1 MAQRRCSRPV
11 CLYSGALGM
20 NVRICREE
28 QSESD
33 ERRAGS
39 GEATTPGAL
48 SCDAASDKRPRAG
61 RHHGTLAEPAQVRLD
76 LTPGCRP
83 LLCAELY
90 FQSADEWGRFHHF
103 ARFAD
108 AVDPQGRLDGVDR
121 HMAEA
126 GIGER
131 PLQPG
136 GVTKPVQPRRIR
148 VVGAQPAVTAEDV
161 AGDTEE
167 RGPLP

>member
-1 MAQRRCSRPV
+1 
-11 CLYSGALGM
+11 M

-48 SCDAASDKRPRAG
+48 SCDAASDKRLRAG
-61 RHHGTLAEPAQVRLD
+61 RHHGTLAEPAQVRLG

-90 FQSADEWGRFHHF
+90 FQSADEWGRFQHF

-136 GVTKPVQPRRIR
+136 GVTKPVQARRIG
-148 VVGAQPAVTAEDV
+148 VS
-161 AGDTEE
+161 
-167 RGPLP
+167 LP